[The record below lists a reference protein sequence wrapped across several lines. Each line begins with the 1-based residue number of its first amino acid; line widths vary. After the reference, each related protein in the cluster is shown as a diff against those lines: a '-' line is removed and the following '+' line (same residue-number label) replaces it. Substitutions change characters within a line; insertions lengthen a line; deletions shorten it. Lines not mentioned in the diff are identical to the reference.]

1 MLMRLFRRFMF
12 AVSIA
17 FITVFGLLTSALG
30 DVLMKEVMT
39 REFTI
44 QVGRTGQNEIK
55 EIISREASLWINYIG
70 DEAFEQSV
78 SREMSFVVV
87 SDVPPTPITELTVNP
102 SPTGEKV
109 NLDWNNYNQWV
120 EKDISNFVIYY
131 TPKGPF
137 ETVSEVGLTQISV
150 PAEST
155 SITIE
160 NLPAF
165 TDHYFAIVPVDALG
179 NYVPNVTYSAGYVL
193 SPEVVSREVS
203 LFVERGQSG
212 LQEQTIS
219 RESSMVVTS
228 DVPPAAITD
237 FTVNL
242 SPTGEIV
249 KLDWNNYNQWA
260 EKDISHFDIYY
271 TAKAPFETVPATNL
285 TKISVP
291 AESVSVTIE
300 NLPAFTDHYFAIV
313 PVDALENYIQNVT
326 YSAGYVL
333 SPEIISREVSLFIGE
348 DEYPQKQVI
357 SREITV
363 LKPDSKVPEPVTG
376 IDSGFFVKTSSKK
389 YGAVDMDWN
398 SYNEYAQ
405 NDVVQFNIYY
415 NTKYFNSIE
424 GLTPFKSVPA
434 ETREFTL
441 DGLPCDA
448 VLHFVVVAED
458 SLGNFDSTVHSFSW
472 KTSICYLG
480 EVKNIN
486 AESDNSSLTYT
497 WEPPYEAESFLSH
510 YHIYFAGSSTAVKV
524 PGCLKSWTAT
534 ELFDAMGY
542 NFEIRTVDKF
552 GTESDGT
559 SILSATYLPNPTN
572 IRITGVGSN
581 TILIWNSVEPESL
594 VNYYAIYKSQ
604 NPITNVS
611 GLLPIATR
619 KGTSIILGTIDQY
632 FAVATVNVSGGQDP
646 KVVSV
651 FATKQAQ
658 NGDVNNNGKID
669 LQDVIMTLKHLY
681 QQ

>member
-1 MLMRLFRRFMF
+1 MF

-17 FITVFGLLTSALG
+17 FITVFALLTSALG

-44 QVGRTGQNEIK
+44 HVGKTGQNEIK
-55 EIISREASLWINYIG
+55 EVISREASLWINYIG
-70 DEAFEQSV
+70 DAAFEQIF

-87 SDVPPTPITELTVNP
+87 SDAPPAPITELTVNP
-102 SPTGEKV
+102 SPTGEIV
-109 NLDWNNYNQWV
+109 TLDWNNYNQWV
-120 EKDISNFVIYY
+120 EKDISHFDIYY

-137 ETVSEVGLTQISV
+137 ETVLELDLTQISV

-155 SITIE
+155 SITIG

-179 NYVPNVTYSAGYVL
+179 NYISNVTYSTGYVL
-193 SPEVVSREVS
+193 SPEVTSREIS
-203 LFVERGQSG
+203 FFVANGQSG
-212 LQEQTIS
+212 PQEEAIS
-219 RESSMVVTS
+219 REISMVVTS
-228 DVPPAAITD
+228 DVPPSPITD

-249 KLDWNNYNQWA
+249 TLDWNNYNQWA

-271 TAKAPFETVPATNL
+271 TAKGPFESVPETSL
-285 TKISVP
+285 TQISVP
-291 AESVSVTIE
+291 AESTSVIIE
-300 NLPAFTDHYFAIV
+300 NLPAFTDHYFAII
-313 PVDALENYIQNVT
+313 PVDALGNYIPNVN

-333 SPEIISREVSLFIGE
+333 SPEVISREISFFIGE
-348 DEYPQKQVI
+348 DDYPQKQVI

-376 IDSGFFVKTSSKK
+376 IDSGFFVKTSNKEYS
-389 YGAVDMDWN
+389 AVDMDWN

-405 NDVVQFNIYY
+405 NDVVQYNIYY
-415 NTKYFNSIE
+415 NTKYFKSIE

-480 EVKNIN
+480 EVKNLS
-486 AESDNSSLTYT
+486 AESDKNSLTYT

-510 YHIYFAGSSTAVKV
+510 YHVYFAGSSTAVKV
-524 PGCLKSWTAT
+524 EGDLKSWTAT
-534 ELFDAMGY
+534 ELLDATGY
-542 NFEIRTVDKF
+542 NFEIKTVDKF

-559 SILSATYLPNPTN
+559 SILSATYLPNPTD

-581 TILIWNSVEPESL
+581 TILVWNSVEPESL
-594 VNYYAIYKSQ
+594 VYYYAIYKSQ

-611 GLLPIATR
+611 GLSPIATR
-619 KGTSIILGTIDQY
+619 KGTSISLGTIDQY
-632 FAVATVNVSGGQDP
+632 FTVATVNVSGGQDP